1 LLESCLTYSIKA
13 KQERKVSYH
22 IAALRNVEGRLR
34 FDGVAAF
41 GRLAACI
48 DFINDR
54 PDSDFLLQD
63 DFGICE
69 YIDAA
74 PASAAANQTVSAP
87 PSVQKSHVGRPG

>member
-1 LLESCLTYSIKA
+1 
-13 KQERKVSYH
+13 VSYH
-22 IAALRNVEGRLR
+22 IAELRNVEGRLR

-54 PDSDFLLQD
+54 PDSDFLIQD
-63 DFGICE
+63 DFGIFE

-74 PASAAANQTVSAP
+74 PASEERNHSASAP
-87 PSVQKSHVGRPG
+87 SPLAGRAG

>member
-1 LLESCLTYSIKA
+1 L
-13 KQERKVSYH
+13 SYH
-22 IAALRNVEGRLR
+22 IAELRNVEGRLR

-48 DFINDR
+48 DFINDH
-54 PDSDFLLQD
+54 PDSDFLIQD

-74 PASAAANQTVSAP
+74 QSAPKASATGASPQVAESRVS
-87 PSVQKSHVGRPG
+87 